1 MTPKLKNKQS
11 KFATPKLNN
20 GQSKYMTSKLNNGQ
34 SKYIIIPTIEY
45 TIQHTPN

>member
-1 MTPKLKNKQS
+1 
-11 KFATPKLNN
+11 
-20 GQSKYMTSKLNNGQ
+20 MTSKLNNGQ

>member
-1 MTPKLKNKQS
+1 
-11 KFATPKLNN
+11 
-20 GQSKYMTSKLNNGQ
+20 MTSKLNNEQSTYMTPKLNNKQSKYMTPKLNNKQ